1 VERLGF
7 SAAMRDVGFNVRLL
21 SAGPFVTMVDR
32 FAVAPVL
39 IPIALEFRAPVG
51 AVAIAATAYYFAYGL
66 AQPFWGFASDR
77 AGRIKIIRISL
88 SAAAIACALSA
99 LAPNLNF
106 LIAARILA
114 GASVCAVLPTALVYV
129 GDMIPFKARHTVIA
143 DLLAAVAVGTAAGSL
158 GAGFFAHYFSW
169 RLIFGITAVIAVVLA
184 IAMGRLPES
193 SAPPTTGGPVA
204 QLRQV
209 FRRPWA
215 RFLILFAIPEGA
227 MVLGFL
233 VYFAPA
239 LESSG
244 TNAAVAGLVVAT
256 YGAAVLVGTR
266 VVKWLA
272 PRTPAWV
279 PISVGGAMCIAG
291 YLVAAAD
298 QHAVAILCASILIGG
313 CYAILHSTMQN
324 WATDIAPEV
333 RGTATALF
341 VTGAF
346 MGGAIGSGLGALFV
360 QQHQYR
366 TLFLAAACLSVLV
379 VVTAAFARSRYP
391 GSALGTPIEE
401 LAGS

>member
-1 VERLGF
+1 
-7 SAAMRDVGFNVRLL
+7 MREGGFNVRLL
-21 SAGPFVTMVDR
+21 SAGPFMTMMDR
-32 FAVAPVL
+32 FAFAPVL
-39 IPIALEFRAPVG
+39 IPIAVEFRAPVG

-77 AGRIKIIRISL
+77 AGRIKIIRVSL
-88 SAAAIACALSA
+88 SAAAVACALSA

-129 GDMIPFKARHTVIA
+129 GDMVPFKARHSVIA
-143 DLLAAVAVGTAAGSL
+143 DLLAAVAFGTAAGSL
-158 GAGFFAHYFSW
+158 GSGFFGHYLSW
-169 RLIFGITAVIAVVLA
+169 RVIFGITAVIAVGLA
-184 IAMGRLPES
+184 IALGRLPES
-193 SAPPTTGGPVA
+193 SAPPTTGGPVE

-227 MVLGFL
+227 MVIGFL

-239 LESSG
+239 LEATG
-244 TNAAVAGLVVAT
+244 TNSAVAGLVVAT
-256 YGAAVLVGTR
+256 YGGAVLAGTR
-266 VVKWLA
+266 VVKWIA

-279 PISVGGAMCIAG
+279 PISVGGAMSIAG
-291 YLVAAAD
+291 YLVAALD
-298 QHAVAILCASILIGG
+298 QHAIAILIASVLIGG
-313 CYAILHSTMQN
+313 CYAIFHSTMQN

-346 MGGAIGSGLGALFV
+346 TGGAIGSGLGALFV
-360 QQHQYR
+360 QQHLYGP
-366 TLFLAAACLSVLV
+366 LFLVAAALSSLV
-379 VVTAAFARSRYP
+379 VITAAFTRARYP
-391 GSALGTPIEE
+391 GSGLAIPVEE

>member
-1 VERLGF
+1 
-7 SAAMRDVGFNVRLL
+7 MREAGFNVRLL
-21 SAGPFVTMVDR
+21 SAGPFATMLDR
-32 FAVAPVL
+32 FAVAPII

-66 AQPFWGFASDR
+66 AQPFWGFASD
-77 AGRIKIIRISL
+77 
-88 SAAAIACALSA
+88 

-143 DLLAAVAVGTAAGSL
+143 DLLAAVAIGTAAGSL
-158 GAGFFAHYFSW
+158 GSGFFAHYFSW
-169 RLIFGITAVIAVVLA
+169 RVIFGIAAVIAVVLA
-184 IAMGRLPES
+184 VAMGRLPES

-215 RFLILFAIPEGA
+215 TFLILFAIPEGA
-227 MVLGFL
+227 MVLGSF

-244 TNAAVAGLVVAT
+244 TNSAVAGLVVAT
-256 YGAAVLVGTR
+256 YGGAVLIGTR
-266 VVKWLA
+266 VVKWIA

-279 PISVGGAMCIAG
+279 PISIGGAMSISG
-291 YLVAAAD
+291 YLVAAMD
-298 QHAVAILCASILIGG
+298 QHAVAILIASVLIGG

-346 MGGAIGSGLGALFV
+346 TGGAIGSGLGALFV
-360 QQHQYR
+360 QQHLYGP
-366 TLFLAAACLSVLV
+366 LFLAAAALSTV
-379 VVTAAFARSRYP
+379 VVITAAFTRAHYP
-391 GSALGTPIEE
+391 GSSLATPVEE

>member
-1 VERLGF
+1 
-7 SAAMRDVGFNVRLL
+7 MREVGFNVRLL
-21 SAGPFVTMVDR
+21 SAGPFVTMMDR
-32 FAVAPVL
+32 FAFAPVL

-51 AVAIAATAYYFAYGL
+51 VVAIAATAYYFAYGL

-88 SAAAIACALSA
+88 GAAAAACALSA

-143 DLLAAVAVGTAAGSL
+143 DLLAAVAIGTAAGSL
-158 GAGFFAHYFSW
+158 GGGFFAHYVSW
-169 RLIFGITAVIAVVLA
+169 RVIFGLAAVIAVVLA
-184 IAMGRLPES
+184 IVLGRLPES

-209 FRRPWA
+209 FVRPWA

-239 LESSG
+239 LESTG
-244 TNAAVAGLVVAT
+244 TNPAVAGLVVAT
-256 YGAAVLVGTR
+256 YGASVLVGTR

-272 PRTPAWV
+272 PRVPAWV

-298 QHAVAILCASILIGG
+298 QHAVAILAASILIGG
-313 CYAILHSTMQN
+313 CYSILHSTMQN

-346 MGGAIGSGLGALFV
+346 MGGAVGSGLGALFV
-360 QQHQYR
+360 QEHLYR
-366 TLFLAAACLSVLV
+366 PLFLAAAGLSLLV
-379 VVTAAFARSRYP
+379 VITAAVARSRYP
-391 GSALGTPIEE
+391 GSALATPVEE